1 MWCIITGMLSINE
14 LSISKGGK
22 NILNDISLFLARGE
36 KIGLVG
42 VNGAGKSTLLKILA
56 NVEEPDL
63 GTVSLSGT
71 YSYLSQEIH
80 MEILESMDKELSI
93 GEYLIIEKEL
103 DVEEWEIN
111 KLLNYM
117 NMQGKDTD
125 SLLSQLSG
133 GQKIKV
139 ELIKILLEKAD
150 LLILDEP
157 TNFLDIPTAQ
167 WLMSF
172 LVTYPKA
179 VLVVSHDLRLMN
191 KGISK
196 IWYLNDIKHNVEVYK
211 GNYDAFLK
219 QISLKDE
226 LLAKTLKAQEKK
238 VKRMFEY
245 AKTLSSRGM
254 TKEKMKGA
262 KKLELARKEKEKMV
276 KLSKELIKSK
286 KMKISIPT
294 PYHCSR
300 NILEVENI
308 KKEYIR
314 GIPVLKSVSFEME
327 RGEKIS
333 IIGKNGAGKTTLL
346 KILAG
351 RMRQTKGRYKW
362 GKGVVIGYYSQEY
375 EDLDYEKTVLENI
388 SRLDWGD
395 IDRRSF
401 LGRFLITGDMV
412 EQKIKTLSGGEKT
425 RLALAKLF
433 ASKSNVLLLDEPTT
447 YLDPDSQKILLF
459 ALKEYKGTVLIVSH
473 QPDFVKEL
481 DMDKVLLMPEE
492 KYSYFKEEYIER
504 VGIL

>member
-1 MWCIITGMLSINE
+1 
-14 LSISKGGK
+14 
-22 NILNDISLFLARGE
+22 
-36 KIGLVG
+36 
-42 VNGAGKSTLLKILA
+42 
-56 NVEEPDL
+56 
-63 GTVSLSGT
+63 
-71 YSYLSQEIH
+71 
-80 MEILESMDKELSI
+80 
-93 GEYLIIEKEL
+93 
-103 DVEEWEIN
+103 
-111 KLLNYM
+111 
-117 NMQGKDTD
+117 
-125 SLLSQLSG
+125 
-133 GQKIKV
+133 
-139 ELIKILLEKAD
+139 
-150 LLILDEP
+150 
-157 TNFLDIPTAQ
+157 
-167 WLMSF
+167 
-172 LVTYPKA
+172 
-179 VLVVSHDLRLMN
+179 
-191 KGISK
+191 
-196 IWYLNDIKHNVEVYK
+196 
-211 GNYDAFLK
+211 
-219 QISLKDE
+219 
-226 LLAKTLKAQEKK
+226 
-238 VKRMFEY
+238 MFEY

-262 KKLELARKEKEKMV
+262 KKLELARREKEKMI

-308 KKEYIR
+308 KKEYIK
-314 GIPVLKSVSFEME
+314 GIPVLKSVTFEME

-351 RMRQTKGRYKW
+351 RMKQTKGRYKW

-433 ASKSNVLLLDEPTT
+433 ASRSNVLLLDEPTT
-447 YLDPDSQKILLF
+447 YLDPDSQKILLS

-473 QPDFVKEL
+473 QPDFVREL

-492 KYSYFKEEYIER
+492 KYAYFKEEYIER

>member
-179 VLVVSHDLRLMN
+179 VLV
-191 KGISK
+191 I
-196 IWYLNDIKHNVEVYK
+196 
-211 GNYDAFLK
+211 
-219 QISLKDE
+219 
-226 LLAKTLKAQEKK
+226 
-238 VKRMFEY
+238 
-245 AKTLSSRGM
+245 
-254 TKEKMKGA
+254 
-262 KKLELARKEKEKMV
+262 
-276 KLSKELIKSK
+276 
-286 KMKISIPT
+286 
-294 PYHCSR
+294 
-300 NILEVENI
+300 
-308 KKEYIR
+308 
-314 GIPVLKSVSFEME
+314 
-327 RGEKIS
+327 
-333 IIGKNGAGKTTLL
+333 
-346 KILAG
+346 
-351 RMRQTKGRYKW
+351 
-362 GKGVVIGYYSQEY
+362 
-375 EDLDYEKTVLENI
+375 
-388 SRLDWGD
+388 
-395 IDRRSF
+395 
-401 LGRFLITGDMV
+401 
-412 EQKIKTLSGGEKT
+412 
-425 RLALAKLF
+425 
-433 ASKSNVLLLDEPTT
+433 
-447 YLDPDSQKILLF
+447 
-459 ALKEYKGTVLIVSH
+459 
-473 QPDFVKEL
+473 
-481 DMDKVLLMPEE
+481 
-492 KYSYFKEEYIER
+492 
-504 VGIL
+504 

>member
-1 MWCIITGMLSINE
+1 MLSING

-22 NILNDISLFLARGE
+22 NILDNINLFLARGE

-42 VNGAGKSTLLKILA
+42 VNGAGKTTLLKILA
-56 NVEEPDL
+56 DEDEADL

-71 YSYLSQEIH
+71 FSYLSQEIH

-117 NMQGKDTD
+117 NMQGKNTD

-139 ELIKILLEKAD
+139 ELIRMLLEKPD

-157 TNFLDIPTAQ
+157 TNFLDIPSAQ

-172 LVTYPKA
+172 LITYPKA

-196 IWYLNDIKHNVEVYK
+196 IWYLNDVKRNVEVYK

-219 QISLKDE
+219 QIALKDE

-245 AKTLSSRGM
+245 AKTLSARGM

-262 KKLELARKEKEKMV
+262 KKLELARKEKDKML
-276 KLSKELIKSK
+276 KLSKELVKSK
-286 KMKISIPT
+286 KMKITIPT
-294 PYHCSR
+294 PYHCGR
-300 NILEVENI
+300 NILEVVNI
-308 KKEYIR
+308 KKEYIK

-351 RMRQTKGRYKW
+351 RMKQTKGRYQW
-362 GKGVVIGYYSQEY
+362 GMGVVIGYYSQEY
-375 EDLDYEKTVLENI
+375 EDLDYEKSVLENI

-412 EQKIKTLSGGEKT
+412 QQKIKTLSGGEKT

-433 ASKSNVLLLDEPTT
+433 ASRSNVLLLDEPTT
-447 YLDPDSQKILLF
+447 YLDPQSQEILLT
-459 ALKEYKGTVLIVSH
+459 ALKEYKGTILLVSH
-473 QPDFVKEL
+473 QPEFVKRL
-481 DMDKVLLMPEE
+481 DVDKVLLMPEE
-492 KYSYFKEEYIER
+492 KFGYFKEEYLDK
-504 VGIL
+504 VGII